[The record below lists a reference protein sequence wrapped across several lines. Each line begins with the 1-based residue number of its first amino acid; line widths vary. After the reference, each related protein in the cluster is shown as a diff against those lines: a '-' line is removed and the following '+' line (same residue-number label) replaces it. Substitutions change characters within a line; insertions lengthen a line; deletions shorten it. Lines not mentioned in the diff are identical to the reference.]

1 MVGIQI
7 MGATMFLALGRA
19 GPALFLSLSRQIIF
33 LIPLVLALPLVM
45 GLNGVFVAFPI
56 ADVLATAITVI
67 MLSRE
72 FARLN
77 RMEEALVPSDG

>member
-1 MVGIQI
+1 
-7 MGATMFLALGRA
+7 
-19 GPALFLSLSRQIIF
+19 
-33 LIPLVLALPLVM
+33 M

-67 MLSRE
+67 MLKRE

-77 RMEEALVPSDG
+77 RMEAALVSADG